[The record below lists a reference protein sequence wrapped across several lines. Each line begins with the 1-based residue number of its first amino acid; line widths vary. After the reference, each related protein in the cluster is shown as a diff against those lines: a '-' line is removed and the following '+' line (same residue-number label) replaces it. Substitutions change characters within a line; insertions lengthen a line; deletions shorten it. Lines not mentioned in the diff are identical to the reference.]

1 MNIAKLSKKKNIK
14 VITKYWTKDLSKKIN
29 KKYGKFDVIFS
40 ANTLTHIKDFDEVFS
55 AINEVLSDNGVL
67 IIQDPSLLRLLET
80 NAYDQ
85 FYNEHIYVFSYLSLS
100 NILKK
105 HNLKIFDL
113 ENIEDHGGS
122 IRYFIKKDFG
132 NLTIK
137 NSVNFQEKKELKMG
151 LNKKDTYLKFK
162 KRVEN
167 SKTKLIKI
175 FKELK
180 KKNKK
185 IIGYGATA
193 KAVTVLNYCK
203 IGKKY
208 IDYFFDTTPE
218 KHNKFMPGVKIPVK
232 KYVKLDKTKVEY
244 AFLGAWNFK
253 KEIFK
258 KEKKYIKKRGKF
270 ITHVPFP
277 KIIS

>member
-1 MNIAKLSKKKNIK
+1 M
-14 VITKYWTKDLSKKIN
+14 
-29 KKYGKFDVIFS
+29 
-40 ANTLTHIKDFDEVFS
+40 THIKDFDEVFS

-137 NSVNFQEKKELKMG
+137 IL
-151 LNKKDTYLKFK
+151 
-162 KRVEN
+162 
-167 SKTKLIKI
+167 
-175 FKELK
+175 
-180 KKNKK
+180 
-185 IIGYGATA
+185 
-193 KAVTVLNYCK
+193 
-203 IGKKY
+203 
-208 IDYFFDTTPE
+208 
-218 KHNKFMPGVKIPVK
+218 
-232 KYVKLDKTKVEY
+232 
-244 AFLGAWNFK
+244 
-253 KEIFK
+253 
-258 KEKKYIKKRGKF
+258 
-270 ITHVPFP
+270 
-277 KIIS
+277 